1 MMNGR
6 SSSSQSHPSPL
17 MPIPTVIDSGN
28 PDGDD
33 NSPDGV
39 SPTQQTTHEDPSIQL
54 NSSII
59 SGGEEPVS
67 GGSSFLSGASS
78 DQGSAGNVVIPDMT
92 TSHNTVDPRADNTH
106 TEDFERYCF
115 LAQEA
120 WSRFDQH
127 SDPMDI
133 NDAIQ
138 SYQAALDLPHSQ
150 ASRRVD
156 ALDKAAACLLARYQ
170 NHHSLEDLER
180 AIRRYKEVLLY
191 RPSGD
196 HDRGGTLSGLAKCL
210 NLQYMELGS
219 MSRLEEAILYYRE
232 AILHCS
238 SVDEKQFGLLNNLA
252 CGLLNRYEQ
261 QGDVEDLD
269 EVISCFR
276 SALQLC
282 PAGHPKRSRVLTNL
296 AAALLNR
303 YEVLGAMQY
312 LEEAIEHLK
321 VAAQLYAVEGAD
333 PSSPLNNL
341 GNCLVTRY
349 EKLGFLD
356 DFTQAIRSYRSAIA
370 VCSTGHPNRS
380 LSLKNLASCLV
391 TRFEQQGD
399 IQDLEEAICLHQ
411 EALLLRPIGHP
422 KRSMS
427 LSSLS
432 SCLHTR
438 YNQLGAA
445 EDLVNSVK
453 YQRQALELRPVGH
466 SSRSMSLNNLG
477 TCLLTQY
484 IQGGNILDLDEA
496 TWCHR
501 DALDLCPPGHTD
513 RFMSLTNLS
522 TCLGVFYHQLDQFES
537 LQEAIKLQREALL
550 LCPVGHPSRWGV
562 LDSLAVLLRD
572 QYKGHIRLSNA
583 ESNAHDLADENLE
596 EAVQYSREAVFA
608 CPPKSIR
615 YIFVLNNLGSC
626 LRSRYESGGNV
637 EDLEEAIQ
645 YFRSALSLQSSQKS
659 EHSPEYPILLRNI
672 GTSLLTLYKHDGC
685 NETQYLDEAIQCL
698 NDVIHLGAPSNHP
711 LLASTWAVLASIYAD
726 KPQLLTPTD
735 DIKDFTDLFQK
746 AVNHPTTSPR
756 DRFRLS
762 LAWIEKQHGA
772 SGLKAYQKC
781 LELSDRL
788 VLVRPSI
795 TSRHQ
800 FLSSVSSLLVTEAVA
815 SALIAGEVERAVE
828 FLDQG
833 KSLLLSQVGRYRTSI
848 DELKE
853 VNPGLAEEFTRISEQ
868 LELST
873 ISDITFSIPSSSMK
887 HHASKY
893 WNMAESWNVTVEKIR
908 QLHGFSGF
916 LRAPEF
922 SILRQAAKIG
932 PVIIVNAHPYH
943 TGAIIVWETQEP
955 IHVAL
960 PNVTP
965 TQISKYFALFRRSI
979 EKITVGG
986 AKAGKSARSCILGI
1000 LRALWEDI
1008 VQPIVDMLQSSNT
1021 QPGSRIW
1028 WCLTGDL
1035 AMLPIHAAGPYR
1047 STQPNL
1053 VDIYISSYTPTLS
1066 ALLKSIRRHS
1076 NGHNRGN
1083 VIPRLLL
1090 VSQKATPGQESIPSV
1105 DEEASRIRSIV
1116 PIVDELRDEAGTF
1129 EAVLAGLKTHAWV
1142 HISCHGSQKIT
1153 KPFNSCFY
1161 LYDRPL
1167 NLLNIIQ
1174 ARLPDAQ
1181 YAFLAACHSAAGD
1194 INRPNETIHL
1204 AAALQFSG
1212 FNTVIGTMYAMADN
1226 DGPIIAQ
1233 EVYKYMFRKVGN
1245 PDLSLSE
1252 SVNCTE
1258 AAVAL
1263 NIATKALRDSK
1274 VPLERWINF
1283 VHIGR

>member
-1 MMNGR
+1 
-6 SSSSQSHPSPL
+6 

-238 SVDEKQFGLLNNLA
+238 SGDEKQFGLLNNLA

-261 QGDVEDLD
+261 QGGVEDLD
-269 EVISCFR
+269 EVITCFR

-380 LSLKNLASCLV
+380 LSLNNLASCLV

-399 IQDLEEAICLHQ
+399 IQDLEEAIRLHQ

-453 YQRQALELRPVGH
+453 YQRQALKLRPVGH

-522 TCLGVFYHQLDQFES
+522 TCL
-537 LQEAIKLQREALL
+537 
-550 LCPVGHPSRWGV
+550 
-562 LDSLAVLLRD
+562 
-572 QYKGHIRLSNA
+572 
-583 ESNAHDLADENLE
+583 
-596 EAVQYSREAVFA
+596 AVFA

-645 YFRSALSLQSSQKS
+645 YFRSALSLQSSQRS

-698 NDVIHLGAPSNHP
+698 NDVIQLGAPSNHP

-943 TGAIIVWETQEP
+943 TGAIIVRETQEP

-1076 NGHNRGN
+1076 NGYNRGN

-1204 AAALQFSG
+1204 AAALQFAG

-1245 PDLSLSE
+1245 PDLNVSE

-1263 NIATKALRDSK
+1263 NVATKALRDSK